1 MNEIFIL
8 LNGGFVKMDA
18 KKKLE
23 EMVNDIDEKLP
34 HLTVGR
40 DSQLI
45 LELMKLKYNILLN
58 LKK

>member
-1 MNEIFIL
+1 
-8 LNGGFVKMDA
+8 MDA